1 MRAQLRGVV
10 VQVKTG
16 GKQKKRMMKFVGLLL
31 LLLCLVL
38 IMQMIPVATSGFF
51 TPSPEKKNLK
61 DEDAVTEGYPG
72 VVIELEKDDNNG
84 NTKASVL
91 LRDADQSGE
100 KINQEDTLTKQ
111 KDTVGIGNAKD
122 TVSRTLQAA
131 SDKAQQMKQGAKDVA
146 TDVSSKA
153 KDKVAE
159 RASGMKHGA
168 KEESIIGKGEETVVS
183 RTASDKMKQEL
194 VVDSASK
201 GIMRRVFRYTM
212 SPLKVASSS
221 LIGVMHLLGVAVAY
235 GMCVWVTFASNY
247 VMGRGVLP
255 RQQFVM
261 VQSKIYPLFYK
272 AMASS
277 IGMALLGHLFRR
289 FPTSLGV
296 QAFNLIASLVMT
308 LVNMLYLEPRTTKVM
323 FERMKKEK
331 EGGVGKDEPIVVAS
345 AAAAAEETT
354 TNTTTGGG
362 GGGAAKKPKSVSNI
376 RLNSTYSSMLNV
388 ATIISLTWHLVHIAQ
403 HLHHNAC

>member
-1 MRAQLRGVV
+1 
-10 VQVKTG
+10 
-16 GKQKKRMMKFVGLLL
+16 MMKVVGLLI
-31 LLLCLVL
+31 CLVL
-38 IMQMIPVATSGFF
+38 ITIPVATSTGFF
-51 TPSPEKKNLK
+51 TPSPEKQNLK
-61 DEDAVTEGYPG
+61 DDDDDGVTEGYPG

-84 NTKASVL
+84 NTKVSVSPHH
-91 LRDADQSGE
+91 DADQSHVE

-111 KDTVGIGNAKD
+111 EDTVGIGNTKD

-159 RASGMKHGA
+159 KASGMKHGA
-168 KEESIIGKGEETVVS
+168 KEEESIIGKGVHNK
-183 RTASDKMKQEL
+183 ASDKMKQGAKEKAKEAQEL
-194 VVDSASK
+194 VVESASK
-201 GIMRRVFRYTM
+201 GIRYTM
-212 SPLKVASSS
+212 SPSSVT
-221 LIGVMHLLGVAVAY
+221 GVMHLLGVAVAY

-247 VMGRGVLP
+247 VTGRGVLP

-277 IGMALLGHLFRR
+277 IGMALLGHLLFRR

-296 QAFNLIASLVMT
+296 QAFNLMASLVMT

-331 EGGVGKDEPIVVAS
+331 EEGVGKDKPIVVGS
-345 AAAAAEETT
+345 AAEETT
-354 TNTTTGGG
+354 TTTTTGGG
-362 GGGAAKKPKSVSNI
+362 GAAAAAKKPTSVRP

-403 HLHHNAC
+403 HLHHNAF